1 MIRRWLPS
9 SSTKRRISDF
19 LKHRKSLHDTA
30 ARQQLTVNC
39 SSRGYARMIEAHA
52 DPRSEALCRR
62 PEARRWSSEHR
73 RNETR
78 ERVERRTREM
88 QNRTV
93 RRASGGAART
103 CVRARPALRR
113 TVAPDRPATAFR
125 LAAHDHRNKRM
136 ILWKYYICL
145 RQCRSTALTLRTR
158 PLTCH
163 TLNTQHFTDWTDNTP
178 QCACAA
184 PRPPMHEPLP
194 VPPSPTV
201 SSARVR
207 ARLHAPAPWRPGAEA
222 LALHNEAQGQGHNAH
237 GTRLTRALWNS
248 VP

>member
-1 MIRRWLPS
+1 VP
-9 SSTKRRISDF
+9 
-19 LKHRKSLHDTA
+19 
-30 ARQQLTVNC
+30 
-39 SSRGYARMIEAHA
+39 E
-52 DPRSEALCRR
+52 
-62 PEARRWSSEHR
+62 PEARRWSSDHR

-93 RRASGGAART
+93 RRASGGAAGGPH
-103 CVRARPALRR
+103 VRVPPARRSCRR
-113 TVAPDRPATAFR
+113 FGARWAPDRPATAFR

-201 SSARVR
+201 TSAWVR